1 MINTMKK
8 NKNTK
13 VTNNSTRRLIII
25 TFWLLVLTLVSIR
38 TNAQDTL
45 RIPIPIEKDGTLT
58 MLGIEVGLPIIG
70 RGFINPNITLPQRVT
85 DEYYIIHYIAGGYS
99 FLKDKQDEY
108 VFSYG
113 VGIPLYTF
121 KKGILYGYLIDAYH
135 YRPKK
140 VVVNHLDHLL
150 RRDFRQRRV
159 KLAYRRNSYEFSTT
173 YTIRYSLIFGISYS
187 FNNKK

>member
-1 MINTMKK
+1 MKK
-8 NKNTK
+8 NKHTK
-13 VTNNSTRRLIII
+13 VTSNSMGYLIV
-25 TFWLLVLTLVSIR
+25 TVFWLLVLTLVSIR

-70 RGFINPNITLPQRVT
+70 RGFINPNITLPQRIT

-99 FLKDKQDEY
+99 FLKNKQDEY

-113 VGIPLYTF
+113 IGIPLYTL

-135 YRPKK
+135 YRPQKI
-140 VVVNHLDHLL
+140 VVDLNKN
-150 RRDFRQRRV
+150 RDFRQRRV
-159 KLAYRRNSYEFSTT
+159 RFAYRKNSYEFSTT

-187 FNNKK
+187 FNN